1 MTKEQN
7 GRAARGVDIPDAI
20 TPEWPVIGMTVEETA
35 RALRVSFRTV
45 QDMLAAGKLPGRLV
59 GNKWRVSP
67 KALDAFLGG
76 FEHERREGGPDE
88 TAAPV
93 ADEGN
98 KVTVENRM
106 GKAATLGRG

>member
-1 MTKEQN
+1 MVFKKEN
-7 GRAARGVDIPDAI
+7 PAAESPA
-20 TPEWPVIGMTVEETA
+20 PEWPLVGMTVDEA
-35 RALRVSFRTV
+35 AQSLRVSRRTV

-67 KALDAFLGG
+67 AALERFLDGYEHDKAEG
-76 FEHERREGGPDE
+76 GGPDE
-88 TAAPV
+88 TAAPD

-98 KVTVENRM
+98 TVPVGNRM